1 MKIEVLDEAH
11 YDKSLI
17 FVQKSI
23 LNIFE
28 FLHQNLKIF

>member
-1 MKIEVLDEAH
+1 MKIEVLDEGH

-17 FVQKSI
+17 FVQKPF

-28 FLHQNLKIF
+28 FLHQNWKIF